1 MSISGLGEIFDFGS
15 KIIDKLFPDP
25 AQRDEAKFKLAQLAD
40 SGELRE
46 LDAAAKSDQNQTDIA
61 KIDASSDKLLQYG
74 WRPFIGWI
82 CGFGLLYQFL
92 GQPLL
97 SWAGGV
103 WQFPPAPRIELG
115 DLITLLMGMLGLAGM
130 RTVEKNK
137 KETG

>member
-61 KIDASSDKLLQYG
+61 KIDASSDKFLQYG

-92 GQPLL
+92 GHMASQGFAATVCHPGADRRC
-97 SWAGGV
+97 AG
-103 WQFPPAPRIELG
+103 
-115 DLITLLMGMLGLAGM
+115 AG
-130 RTVEKNK
+130 
-137 KETG
+137 